1 MNVSDYGRSLIRT
14 FVPLVVGSLVAWL
27 ATLGI
32 EVDRAAVIGILDPLL
47 ATAYYAIIR
56 SAEKRWPG
64 AGWLLG
70 VPGAPSYAPA
80 PPAPSSGDAQ
90 GLSGAIAG
98 DAEAEKP
105 LLSLAFEA
113 D

>member
-32 EVDRAAVIGILDPLL
+32 EVDRTALIGILDPLL
-47 ATAYYAIIR
+47 ATAYYALIR
-56 SAEKRWPG
+56 AAEKRWPG

-70 VPGAPSYAPA
+70 APGAPSYAPPSA
-80 PPAPSSGDAQ
+80 PADVAAPSPEGAQ
-90 GLSGAIAG
+90 SAS
-98 DAEAEKP
+98 EAV
-105 LLSLAFEA
+105 AA
-113 D
+113 DGGGFPGFSA